1 MKNANMNSIE
11 PTFNSPNVVGTSEKT
26 PPIGLAQGANKV
38 IIGSQKKV
46 KVKKFN
52 LELTRNSKIGG
63 FRALNARTKA

>member
-26 PPIGLAQGANKV
+26 PPTGLAQGANKV
-38 IIGSQKKV
+38 IIGSQKKL

-52 LELTRNSKIGG
+52 FKLTMSSNIPEVK
-63 FRALNARTKA
+63 ALTARTKA

>member
-26 PPIGLAQGANKV
+26 PPTGLAQGANKV
-38 IIGSQKKV
+38 IIGSQKKL

-52 LELTRNSKIGG
+52 FKLTISLNILEFKALT
-63 FRALNARTKA
+63 ARTKA

>member
-26 PPIGLAQGANKV
+26 PPIGLAQGLNKV
-38 IIGSQKKV
+38 VIGSQKKL

-52 LELTRNSKIGG
+52 FKLTISSNIRGV
-63 FRALNARTKA
+63 RALIARTVA

>member
-38 IIGSQKKV
+38 IIGSQKKL

-52 LELTRNSKIGG
+52 FKFPEFPLA
-63 FRALNARTKA
+63 FLNYCCQ